1 MDLKILSALIGL
13 CGAVSNN
20 GKTEN
25 TDRVV
30 LEAILS
36 KEPEDAVRK
45 IHEEKYKISPDCA
58 SCPAPCG
65 NTSDG
70 DLSRWNEAPE
80 SVRKRKEE
88 VMASLERMAFAM
100 AESRAKATVENLC
113 GTQELTAPD
122 VVSRAISWLGYVS
135 LSDEPLDFDPIKIEL
150 AEDIGRAI
158 SEENALK

>member
-1 MDLKILSALIGL
+1 MDLKVLSALIGL

-36 KEPEDAVRK
+36 QEPENAIQR

-80 SVRKRKEE
+80 HIRRLKEE
-88 VMASLERMAFAM
+88 VMAGLERMAEA
-100 AESRAKATVENLC
+100 RAKSMTENLC
-113 GTQELTAPD
+113 RTQEPEVPE
-122 VVSRAISWLGYVS
+122 VVYRAISWLGYVS
-135 LSDEPLDFDPIKIEL
+135 LNFELGEETGRELLEEIKL
-150 AEDIGRAI
+150 
-158 SEENALK
+158 

>member
-36 KEPEDAVRK
+36 KEPEDAVRR

-80 SVRKRKEE
+80 HIRRLKEE
-88 VMASLERMAFAM
+88 VMAGLERMAEA
-100 AESRAKATVENLC
+100 RAKSMTENLC
-113 GTQELTAPD
+113 RTQEPEVPE
-122 VVSRAISWLGYVS
+122 VVYRAISWLGYVS
-135 LSDEPLDFDPIKIEL
+135 LNFELGEETGRELLEEIKL
-150 AEDIGRAI
+150 
-158 SEENALK
+158 

>member
-1 MDLKILSALIGL
+1 MDLKVLSALIGL

-30 LEAILS
+30 LEVILS
-36 KEPEDAVRK
+36 QEPEKAVRR

-80 SVRKRKEE
+80 HIRRLKEE
-88 VMASLERMAFAM
+88 VMAGLERMAEA
-100 AESRAKATVENLC
+100 RAKSMTENLC
-113 GTQELTAPD
+113 RTQEPEVPE
-122 VVSRAISWLGYVS
+122 VVYRAISWLGYVS
-135 LSDEPLDFDPIKIEL
+135 LNFELGEETGRELLEEIKL
-150 AEDIGRAI
+150 
-158 SEENALK
+158 

>member
-1 MDLKILSALIGL
+1 MDLKVLSALIGL

-36 KEPEDAVRK
+36 QEPENAVQR
-45 IHEEKYKISPDCA
+45 IHEEKYRISPDCA
-58 SCPAPCG
+58 SCPTPCG

-122 VVSRAISWLGYVS
+122 VVYRAISWLGYAS
-135 LSDEPLDFDPIKIEL
+135 LSDEPFDFEPLKIEL
-150 AEDIGRAI
+150 EEEIGREI
-158 SEENALK
+158 SEEKP

>member
-1 MDLKILSALIGL
+1 MDLKVLSALIGL

-36 KEPEDAVRK
+36 QEPEKAVRR

-58 SCPAPCG
+58 SCATPCG

-80 SVRKRKEE
+80 HIRRLKEE
-88 VMASLERMAFAM
+88 VMAGLERMAEA
-100 AESRAKATVENLC
+100 RAKSMTENLC
-113 GTQELTAPD
+113 RTQEPEVPE
-122 VVSRAISWLGYVS
+122 VVYRAISWLGYVS
-135 LSDEPLDFDPIKIEL
+135 LNFELGEETGRELLEEIKQCT
-150 AEDIGRAI
+150 GR
-158 SEENALK
+158 L

>member
-25 TDRVV
+25 TDRLV

-36 KEPEDAVRK
+36 KEPEDAVRR
-45 IHEEKYKISPDCA
+45 IHEEKYRISPDCA

-70 DLSRWNEAPE
+70 DLSRWNETPE
-80 SVRKRKEE
+80 SVRKQKEE
-88 VMASLERMAFAM
+88 VMAALERMAFVM
-100 AESRAKATVENLC
+100 KEAKAKAAAENLC
-113 GTQELTAPD
+113 ENREPTVPD
-122 VVSRAISWLGYVS
+122 MVYRAISWLGYVS
-135 LSDEPLDFDPIKIEL
+135 LSDEPLDFERLKIEL
-150 AEDIGRAI
+150 EEEIGREI
-158 SEENALK
+158 SEEKP

>member
-1 MDLKILSALIGL
+1 MDLKVLSALIGL

-36 KEPEDAVRK
+36 QEPENAIQR
-45 IHEEKYKISPDCA
+45 IHEEKYRISPDCA

-80 SVRKRKEE
+80 HIRRLKEE
-88 VMASLERMAFAM
+88 VMAGLERMAEA
-100 AESRAKATVENLC
+100 RAKSMTENLC
-113 GTQELTAPD
+113 RTQEPEVPE
-122 VVSRAISWLGYVS
+122 VVYRAISWLGYVS
-135 LSDEPLDFDPIKIEL
+135 LNFELGEETGRELLEEIKL
-150 AEDIGRAI
+150 
-158 SEENALK
+158 

>member
-1 MDLKILSALIGL
+1 MDLKVLSALIGL

-36 KEPEDAVRK
+36 QEPEKAVQR
-45 IHEEKYKISPDCA
+45 IHEEKYRISPDCA

-80 SVRKRKEE
+80 HIRRLKEE
-88 VMASLERMAFAM
+88 VMAGLERMA
-100 AESRAKATVENLC
+100 EGRAKAMTENLC
-113 GTQELTAPD
+113 RTQEREVPE
-122 VVSRAISWLGYVS
+122 VVYRAISWLGYVS
-135 LSDEPLDFDPIKIEL
+135 LNFELGEETGRELLEKIKL
-150 AEDIGRAI
+150 
-158 SEENALK
+158 

>member
-36 KEPEDAVRK
+36 QEPEKAVRR

-80 SVRKRKEE
+80 HIRRLKEE
-88 VMASLERMAFAM
+88 VMAGLERMAEA
-100 AESRAKATVENLC
+100 RAKSMTENLC
-113 GTQELTAPD
+113 RTQEPEVPE
-122 VVSRAISWLGYVS
+122 VVYRAISWLGYVS
-135 LSDEPLDFDPIKIEL
+135 LNFELGEETGRELLEEIKL
-150 AEDIGRAI
+150 
-158 SEENALK
+158 

>member
-1 MDLKILSALIGL
+1 MDLKVLSALIGL

-36 KEPEDAVRK
+36 QEPENAVQR

-80 SVRKRKEE
+80 HIRRLKEE
-88 VMASLERMAFAM
+88 VMAGLERMAEA
-100 AESRAKATVENLC
+100 RAKSMTENLC
-113 GTQELTAPD
+113 RTQEPEVPE
-122 VVSRAISWLGYVS
+122 VVYRAISWLGYVS
-135 LSDEPLDFDPIKIEL
+135 LNFELGEETGRELLEEIKQCT
-150 AEDIGRAI
+150 GR
-158 SEENALK
+158 S

>member
-1 MDLKILSALIGL
+1 MDLKVLSALIGL

-36 KEPEDAVRK
+36 QEPEKAVQR
-45 IHEEKYKISPDCA
+45 IHEEKYRISPDCA

-80 SVRKRKEE
+80 SVRKQKEE
-88 VMASLERMAFAM
+88 VMAGLERMAEA
-100 AESRAKATVENLC
+100 RAKSMTENLC
-113 GTQELTAPD
+113 RTQEPEVPE
-122 VVSRAISWLGYVS
+122 VVYRAISWLGYVS
-135 LSDEPLDFDPIKIEL
+135 LDFELGEETGRELLEEIKL
-150 AEDIGRAI
+150 
-158 SEENALK
+158 

>member
-1 MDLKILSALIGL
+1 MEENMDLKVLSALIGL

-36 KEPEDAVRK
+36 QEPEKAVRR

-58 SCPAPCG
+58 SCPTPCG

-80 SVRKRKEE
+80 HIRRLKEE
-88 VMASLERMAFAM
+88 VMAGLERMAEA
-100 AESRAKATVENLC
+100 RAKSMTENLC
-113 GTQELTAPD
+113 RTQEPEVPE
-122 VVSRAISWLGYVS
+122 VVYRAISWLGYVS
-135 LSDEPLDFDPIKIEL
+135 LNFELGEETGRELLEEIKL
-150 AEDIGRAI
+150 
-158 SEENALK
+158 